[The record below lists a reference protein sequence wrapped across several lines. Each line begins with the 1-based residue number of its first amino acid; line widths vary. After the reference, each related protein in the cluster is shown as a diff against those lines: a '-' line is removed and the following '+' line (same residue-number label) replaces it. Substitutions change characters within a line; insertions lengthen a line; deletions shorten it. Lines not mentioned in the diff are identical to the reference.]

1 MSKIVTTYKVTNHEF
16 GSMVITL
23 WDDIPVR
30 RQTFKENYYGGNI
43 EDFCASSQCTS
54 NVNLFDG
61 INKALGI
68 VIEDD
73 SRIERFRKQ
82 IKEIDERRYIL

>member
-1 MSKIVTTYKVTNHEF
+1 MSKIVTTYKVTNNEF
-16 GSMVITL
+16 GSIVITL
-23 WDDIPVR
+23 WDNIPVR
-30 RQTFKENYYGGNI
+30 RQTFKENYFGGDI
-43 EDFCASSQCTS
+43 EFFCDSSQCTS

-68 VIEDD
+68 VPAAN

-82 IKEIDERRYIL
+82 IKEIDERS